1 MVRLGQQICFLFV
14 AGEGVEA
21 LESAGAGPA
30 PKPNGPVA
38 AAAAIGFQL
47 QPPDPEDAAAGAPNA
62 AAGVDGKFFGRKNFF
77 ARDRHGA
84 MDPANNKRVLR
95 ESAASAVKAPNSKM
109 IEESKTISIVQARS
123 RFTAFMDEKLG
134 EDAIRHLLASCSD
147 KSYNLSADDPNDGG
161 GWGG

>member
-1 MVRLGQQICFLFV
+1 
-14 AGEGVEA
+14 
-21 LESAGAGPA
+21 
-30 PKPNGPVA
+30 
-38 AAAAIGFQL
+38 
-47 QPPDPEDAAAGAPNA
+47 
-62 AAGVDGKFFGRKNFF
+62 
-77 ARDRHGA
+77 